1 MFPKANW
8 HVWYCCSLMS
18 DFFCDCSPSGSS
30 VHGILQARILEWVA
44 MPFSRGFSQFRDWTR
59 VSWVACFA
67 FNLTKFYVLS
77 VWVVLLG
84 GVLIFLCVSHSIVSN
99 SLWPHGLYSPLGA
112 SVHGILQG
120 RILEWVTIPFSRG
133 SSWPRDQTQV
143 SLIADRFFTTWANQG
158 SPYLYGVIERM

>member
-1 MFPKANW
+1 MSGGYCMFSLAKICEKAKLSAW
-8 HVWYCCSLMS
+8 
-18 DFFCDCSPSGSS
+18 FF
-30 VHGILQARILEWVA
+30 
-44 MPFSRGFSQFRDWTR
+44 FS

-120 RILEWVTIPFSRG
+120 RILEWVAMPFSRG
-133 SSWPRDQTQV
+133 SSRPRDWTQL
-143 SLIADRFFTTWANQG
+143 SRIAGRLFTYWATKEVIFVYVHFKKLHLFTSYGNLL
-158 SPYLYGVIERM
+158 PELYF